1 MRRLSRLSNIWR
13 CTFSSL
19 RPVGRFFATTDV
31 VVDVD
36 LLTLPIGRDVDV
48 FGAETFVVRLSEPTL
63 GGLSFTVATVV
74 ARFAASGARFA
85 FTSLVAFAFGAV
97 HSAFVPRGVGLGA
110 RLFDGS
116 GASSPF
122 FVVFVVFV
130 GDFLG
135 VAVGTAPLLSG
146 SGANS
151 TSSVNF
157 TTVPSGTTSTYV
169 AVIASTASS
178 ALVASASLSR
188 AARSAS
194 NSFSTSRRI
203 FAASASASAFA
214 RLSFAAFSA
223 ALTRRR
229 VRLAS
234 SSFAARLASVAASSS
249 LRARRCLARSIAS
262 FRFAAQSRAAS
273 DAYRARKNSA
283 RATLVSL
290 SVVSRR
296 VDASSRHSRI
306 PIGGTTVRPRDTIGR
321 LASRWSRHRAR
332 ERDARA
338 K

>member
-48 FGAETFVVRLSEPTL
+48 FGAETFVVRLSAPTL

-122 FVVFVVFV
+122 IVFLVFV

-151 TSSVNF
+151 TSFVNL

-223 ALTRRR
+223 ALTRRC

-273 DAYRARKNSA
+273 DA
-283 RATLVSL
+283 
-290 SVVSRR
+290 
-296 VDASSRHSRI
+296 
-306 PIGGTTVRPRDTIGR
+306 
-321 LASRWSRHRAR
+321 
-332 ERDARA
+332 
-338 K
+338 